1 MLRKINFIL
10 RSFYL
15 SVSSSLWGY
24 VHKVYE
30 NRFSV
35 KKTQGKKKLRILIVQ
50 LGQIG
55 DFIIS
60 LPLIAALKEHYGE
73 NLRLSLLID
82 PINERIAQKY
92 SASCNLIFYRAPKY
106 TRHKVE
112 PNNDSFLP
120 QGTKTALTNSNSE
133 VYDEVV
139 WLRGDLRTFL
149 RIARKRIP
157 LKSITKYPN
166 PVRLA
171 WLSLVSPLRTKR
183 KYLHFIETL
192 DLLYQGIVK
201 PSDYPWSKIIS
212 YYDNDVQIYNSGKIF
227 IHISAGNELRRWP
240 IDRFAALSKFLL
252 NYDTKLTIHY
262 IGSNEDYNIAETI
275 KGHGELQFF
284 SSRLFNQC
292 GKVRLEELADFLS
305 KGTLYI
311 GFDSGPMH
319 IAAMSGVPIVAMMGP
334 QSPYLFRPWG
344 KQAIKVIYKDFY
356 CSPCWQF
363 SCFRV
368 QSGPGQ
374 CILAIQPEE
383 VFKEAKSILE
393 SVRE

>member
-10 RSFYL
+10 KSFYL

-30 NRFSV
+30 NSFSI
-35 KKTQGKKKLRILIVQ
+35 KKTQGEKDLRILIVQ

-92 SASCNLIFYRAPKY
+92 SASCNLIFYRARKY
-106 TRHKVE
+106 TRHKAE
-112 PNNDSFLP
+112 PDNDSFSP
-120 QGTKTALTNSNSE
+120 QGTKATLTNSKSE
-133 VYDEVV
+133 MYDEVI

-149 RIARKRIP
+149 WIVRKRIP

-166 PVRLA
+166 PVRLS
-171 WLSLVSPLRTKR
+171 WLSLVFPLRIER
-183 KYLHFIETL
+183 KYSHFIETL

-212 YYDNDVQIYNSGKIF
+212 LYDNDAQRHNKGKIF

-240 IDRFAALSKFLL
+240 VERFAALSRFFL
-252 NYDTKLTIHY
+252 NYDTTLTIHY
-262 IGSNEDYNIAETI
+262 IGSNEDYSIAETI
-275 KGHGELQFF
+275 KGHDELQVF

-292 GKVRLEELADFLS
+292 GKVRLEELAGFLS

-334 QSPYLFRPWG
+334 QSPHLFRPWG

-363 SCFRV
+363 SCFHV
-368 QSGPGQ
+368 QSGPGP

-383 VFKEAKSILE
+383 VFKEAKSIWE